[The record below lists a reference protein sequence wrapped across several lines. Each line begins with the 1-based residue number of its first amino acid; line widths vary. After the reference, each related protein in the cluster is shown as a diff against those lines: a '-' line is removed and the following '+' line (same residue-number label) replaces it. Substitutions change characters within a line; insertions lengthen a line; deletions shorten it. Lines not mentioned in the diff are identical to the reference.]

1 MEQHFPEM
9 KTVSVKGLLCL
20 EISTVTRAECS
31 DQEEEWEVNLE
42 G

>member
-9 KTVSVKGLLCL
+9 KTVIVKGLVRL
-20 EISTVTRAECS
+20 EDSTATGAECP

-42 G
+42 D